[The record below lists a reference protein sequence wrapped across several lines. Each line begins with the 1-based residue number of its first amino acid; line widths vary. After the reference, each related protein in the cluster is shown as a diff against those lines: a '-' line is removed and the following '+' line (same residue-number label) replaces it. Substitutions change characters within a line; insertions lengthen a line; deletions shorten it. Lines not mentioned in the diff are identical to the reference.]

1 MFRIIPRILPKFISP
16 SLCLRKVHKPIAVS
30 SIFTFLLYSHY
41 KAQTKSCPKFISS
54 SQSSGLTIFSKS
66 TNQPIASGFF
76 LTKDGYFLTILN
88 CFPSQNPQQINS
100 NLYYVQPWADSSVS
114 YPLMLDYVL
123 PEENLIFGHIITTDQ
138 EFQQKIKNID
148 FSDASNCEIGNKAY
162 LFSKSHTSQ
171 NIIESGYI
179 IDKSNE
185 TMVNINH
192 PDTTIYGSAIMSK
205 EGKIIGMLQPM
216 ENLNDGRSS
225 KMMENSVL
233 KSICDQYIAKKEV
246 KKAFLGFSVKNAE
259 NGITVIKINSGGPAN
274 VAGMKLGDV
283 IMEVNGKKITEV
295 GQFIRMVGYGKGQ
308 RISIKLMRNGT
319 ICDIDLTTG

>member
-1 MFRIIPRILPKFISP
+1 M
-16 SLCLRKVHKPIAVS
+16 AVS
-30 SIFTFLLYSHY
+30 SIFSFFLYSHY
-41 KAQTKSCPKFISS
+41 KAETKSSPKFISS

-88 CFPSQNPQQINS
+88 VFPSQNPQQINS
-100 NLYYVQPWADSSVS
+100 NLYYIQLWADSSVS

-123 PEENLIFGHIITTDQ
+123 PEENLIFGHIITADQ
-138 EFQQKIKNID
+138 EHQQKIKKID
-148 FSDASNCEIGNKAY
+148 FSDASNSEIGNKAY
-162 LFSKSHTSQ
+162 LFSKSHTFQ

-179 IDKSNE
+179 IDKANE

-205 EGKIIGMLQPM
+205 EGKTIGMLHPM
-216 ENLNDGRSS
+216 ENTNDYRSS
-225 KMMENSVL
+225 KMIESNVL
-233 KSICDQYIAKKEV
+233 RSICDQYIAKKEV
-246 KKAFLGFSVKNAE
+246 KKAFLGFSVKNSE

-274 VAGMKLGDV
+274 IAGMKLGDV

-295 GQFIRMVGYGKGQ
+295 GQFIRMVGYGKEEK
-308 RISIKLMRNGT
+308 INLKIMRNGA